1 MTEIHGGVRAR
12 LVALA
17 LLLAAPVL
25 GVDLGDPAQA
35 ASAVTTQTIQLDP
48 KVDGG
53 GTTPRRASAAAA
65 RLAVRV
71 DCTGTCASTYRVE
84 VQRRPAGTGERWERV
99 WSGTLV
105 KGSDK
110 VLRGGRCC
118 EYRMRHRVGSAWQA
132 WSAVES
138 YRWTRTFVDEF
149 STGSLDPA
157 KWAHRRPGQYNTA
170 SRGTCSR
177 NSEDAV
183 AFTSNTMKVSSL
195 VDPDPEPP
203 ASYTQAQLDFCAAH
217 GWYLDG
223 MVGTANLH
231 EDAYGWYSA
240 RVKMSRRQGAH
251 TAFWLQH
258 VSGYQS
264 PGGEIDVAEYFGNA
278 GSTPTSKMWHNCY
291 WNWDGGA
298 METVKLGT
306 SAAGSG
312 LDVEAG
318 ERFWNTYN
326 VYSLDWQPHRMRFL
340 VNGSVVRTVQDPDF
354 SGDGYMILSTQVRDY
369 EIDKRD
375 PAAAYVMDVDWV
387 QAWQA
392 A

>member
-1 MTEIHGGVRAR
+1 MPLGPVEIRWITGQGEVISPHSSEVSHDRNHGGMRAR

-71 DCTGTCASTYRVE
+71 DCTGTCASTYPVE
-84 VQRRPAGTGERWERV
+84 VQRRPAGDWEPWERV
-99 WSGTLV
+99 WSGTVV

-110 VLRGGRCC
+110 VLRGRRCC
-118 EYRMRHRVGSAWQA
+118 EYRMRYRIGSGWQA

-157 KWAHRRPGQYNTA
+157 KWAHRRPGQQHRQRRHLLA
-170 SRGTCSR
+170 
-177 NSEDAV
+177 ELADAV

-203 ASYTQAQLDFCAAH
+203 ASYTQAQLDFCAR
-217 GWYLDG
+217 
-223 MVGTANLH
+223 
-231 EDAYGWYSA
+231 A
-240 RVKMSRRQGAH
+240 RVVPRRHGRHGEPARRRLRLVLGPGEDVP
-251 TAFWLQH
+251 TAGWTHRVLAPARQRLP
-258 VSGYQS
+258 V
-264 PGGEIDVAEYFGNA
+264 PGRGDRRGRVLRERGKHADLEDVAQLLLELGRRGHGGGQA
-278 GSTPTSKMWHNCY
+278 GHLGRRLRPRR
-291 WNWDGGA
+291 GG
-298 METVKLGT
+298 
-306 SAAGSG
+306 
-312 LDVEAG
+312 
-318 ERFWNTYN
+318 R
-326 VYSLDWQPHRMRFL
+326 
-340 VNGSVVRTVQDPDF
+340 
-354 SGDGYMILSTQVRDY
+354 
-369 EIDKRD
+369 
-375 PAAAYVMDVDWV
+375 
-387 QAWQA
+387 
-392 A
+392 